1 MAGHR
6 IGWMAA
12 LAAVGIAAGMML
24 GGTTAQAADVRV
36 PQSQSEVRLSFAPVV
51 KMAAPAVVNIYTSRV
66 VQARRRM
73 SPLFNDPFFRRF
85 FDVPNLPQVEEQVQ
99 NALGSG
105 VIVQANG
112 IIVTNNHVIE
122 GADEIRVVLH
132 DRREYAADV
141 LGVDERTDLAVL
153 RLRDAPEDLPV
164 LAFGRADELEVGD
177 LVLAIGNPFGVGQTV
192 TSGIVS
198 ALARNTMGV
207 ADFRSFIQTDAAV
220 NPGNS
225 GGALVTMDGAVVGI
239 NTAIYSRD
247 GANVGIGFAIPAE
260 LVQAVVAGLVDGGKV
275 VRSWL
280 GANGQAVGPDIA
292 ASLGMDRPGGVLV
305 NHITAGAPAER
316 AGLKVGD
323 VVVAVE
329 GRDVVDLQGLRYRVA
344 TLPVGTTATMTVVR
358 NGVVKD
364 LEVALEPPPELP
376 PRKET
381 ELSGRHPLAGTRIAN
396 LNPALAEERGTVYLP
411 DSVIV
416 TAVAREGYA
425 ARIGVQPGDIIRA
438 VNGTEVSS
446 VADVPP
452 LLTGQRP
459 GWLIAVQRGDKVLN
473 FRIGA

>member
-6 IGWMAA
+6 SGWLAA
-12 LAAVGIAAGMML
+12 LAAAGMML
-24 GGTTAQAADVRV
+24 GGMTAQAADVRV

-66 VQARRRM
+66 VQARRPM

-85 FDVPNLPQVEEQVQ
+85 FDIPNLPQVEQQVQ

-105 VIVQANG
+105 VIVQPDG
-112 IIVTNNHVIE
+112 IIVTNNHVIA

-153 RLRDAPEDLPV
+153 RLRDAPDVLPV
-164 LAFGRADELEVGD
+164 LSFGRADELEVGD

-316 AGLKVGD
+316 AGLRVGD

-344 TLPVGTTATMTVVR
+344 TLPVGTTATMTVIR
-358 NGVVKD
+358 NGTVKD

-376 PRKET
+376 PRNET

-396 LNPALAEERGTVYLP
+396 LNPALAEERGTIYLP

-416 TAVAREGYA
+416 TAVARDGYA

-438 VNGTEVSS
+438 VNGTEVSR
-446 VADVPP
+446 VTEVPP